1 MPCRT
6 LGNGFRMGF
15 RNIPNL
21 IVLFLLLNIGK
32 IEWLLLHRNSASSND
47 SIHGLTGHNV
57 DMAGIM
63 KTHLNLT
70 AEL

>member
-1 MPCRT
+1 MPCRI

-21 IVLFLLLNIGK
+21 IVLLLLVNIGK
-32 IEWLLLHRNSASSND
+32 IEGLLLRGNSASSND

-57 DMAGIM
+57 DMADENAF
-63 KTHLNLT
+63 KPDC
-70 AEL
+70 